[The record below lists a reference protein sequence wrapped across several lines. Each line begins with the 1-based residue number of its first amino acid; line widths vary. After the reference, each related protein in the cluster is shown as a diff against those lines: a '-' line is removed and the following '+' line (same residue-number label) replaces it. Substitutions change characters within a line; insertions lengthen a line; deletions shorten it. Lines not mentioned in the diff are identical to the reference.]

1 MDMIKDIRLIVLAAA
16 MACVL
21 MVKGQTAATA
31 SDTAI
36 ANDGGDIRIS
46 LITCYP
52 GSEIYELYGHTEL
65 RVTTPDSDIVYNYGV
80 FDFNTPNFTYRFVK
94 GDADYMV
101 QGFPA
106 RYLKHGNA
114 GRKMVEQVLNLTP
127 SAALAIKN
135 ALEENAL
142 PGNCKYRY
150 NYVLD
155 NCATRPRDIVEQAV
169 GSSLNYGDMP
179 EKMTFREEMHRY
191 NNNYAWQQFGI
202 DLALGSGLDY
212 ELDYREEMFVPMVLM
227 CAFASA
233 TYELDG
239 KRVPLV
245 DYSLIINPGSDDGAI
260 LPPTPWYA
268 TPVTL
273 AVVLLLLVAE
283 LSRRDYKRGKVCRVF
298 DCVLFTVY
306 GLLGCLIFFLIF
318 ESAHE
323 ATSPNYNA
331 LWLHPFY
338 LVPAIL
344 MWIKSC
350 RKMVYFIHFLIF
362 AVVLL
367 TLVFWWALPQT
378 ANAAFFPLMALPAI
392 RSLSYILI
400 NRKCE
405 KKATT

>member
-1 MDMIKDIRLIVLAAA
+1 MMRMIRLMALASALWCVLAA
-16 MACVL
+16 
-21 MVKGQTAATA
+21 KGQTAAAMDTTTA
-31 SDTAI
+31 D
-36 ANDGGDIRIS
+36 DGGSNIRIS

-65 RVTTPDSDIVYNYGV
+65 RVSTPESDVVYNYGV

-106 RYLKHGNA
+106 RYVGYGNA

-135 ALEENAL
+135 ALEKNAL
-142 PGNCKYRY
+142 PENCKYKY

-169 GSSLNYGDMP
+169 GSTLRYGAMP
-179 EKMTFREEMHRY
+179 EKMTFREEMHHY
-191 NNNYAWQQFGI
+191 NKNYAWQQFGI

-227 CAFASA
+227 GAFDSA

-245 DYSLIINPGSDDGAI
+245 EYSQVINPGSDDGAI

-268 TPVTL
+268 TPMAL
-273 AVVLLLLVAE
+273 AIVLLLLVMA
-283 LSRRDYKRGKVCRVF
+283 LSVRDYKREKVCRWL
-298 DCVLFTVY
+298 DCVLFMTY

-338 LVPAIL
+338 FIPAIL

-350 RKMVYFIHFLIF
+350 RKMVYFSHFLIF

-400 NRKCE
+400 NRKCG